1 MITKEIAALMA
12 LRVYEKDVAPVNLP
26 RDIEGW
32 VKLDNPLPVTDGF
45 AYGVFR
51 NTATNEIVISY
62 RGTDGAA
69 GMMGADGINNVG
81 LTAGQLTAQAL
92 QAAKVFVKVQE
103 LYGSD
108 IAGSNISF
116 TGHSLGGGLAGVMA
130 VWFDRPAI
138 VFDPAPFQLTAL
150 APGTVNDLINLLGA
164 RSPLALR
171 TYQTDIIGNF
181 AVREMAVSN
190 HTTVGEFLS
199 GLGLSSNATAVY
211 GTNTTY
217 TFGNQ
222 SGAVDMFAMHSHAL
236 LTAGILSPSFIQAT
250 VAVQSSL
257 PLIMSQSFYSQETDG
272 GTNRNFIL
280 DLIRSE
286 QQNAG
291 NGKLTHF
298 AADLQKLGTNI
309 AGLNVAAHNAL
320 IAQGIEW
327 YYWQGTNYAGQEF
340 FTQTGNLYQYTSAQ
354 GAGLAGAQ
362 NKADSYTTGWIAT
375 VREANGA
382 AYSPI
387 GIVNYDQWN
396 IVAGDTAATATA
408 KDATKSQIY
417 VGGGGADTFTG
428 GNLGDVILAGA
439 GNDTID
445 GGLGND
451 QLYGGA
457 GQDTYLFSG
466 AWGNDTITDS
476 DGSGSIK
483 LGDASSPALT
493 GGKKLLDNVWES
505 DDHSV
510 IYTLTGAVGA
520 QNLIIG
526 QRSTPGAAT
535 VSGTITVN
543 HWVNGQLGITL
554 DSAFAPAP
562 ISTVY
567 NGDQRAKLI
576 GIETQLEITADQARY
591 STYAWSETTW
601 AQDGSLTGGVAELNF
616 ADVIYGSA
624 AADSIKGLGG
634 NDALGGGAGSV
645 SGEIYALKRTGNHY
659 KNRSCS
665 RYFLL
670 GWRHKRHV
678 KRGCRRHG
686 VFGMHLMRVHVEVA
700 V

>member
-12 LRVYEKDVAPVNLP
+12 LRVYEQNVVDFNFPIFPYQDWIKITP
-26 RDIEGW
+26 
-32 VKLDNPLPVTDGF
+32 NPLPVTDGF

-81 LTAGQLTAQAL
+81 LTAGQLTAQAI
-92 QAAKVFVKVQE
+92 QAAKILVKVQE

-108 IAGSNISF
+108 AAGSNISF

-130 VWFDRPAI
+130 VWFNRPAI

-164 RSPLALR
+164 RAPQALR
-171 TYQTDIIGNF
+171 SYQTDILGNF
-181 AVREMAVSN
+181 STREMAVSN

-199 GLGLSSNATAVY
+199 ALGLSSNATAVY

-222 SGAVDMFAMHSHAL
+222 SGAVNMFAMHSHAL
-236 LTAGILSPSFIQAT
+236 LTAGILSQNFREAT
-250 VAVQSSL
+250 VAVQASL
-257 PLIMSQSFYSQETDG
+257 PIIMSQSFYSQETDG
-272 GTNRNFIL
+272 GPNRNFIL

-286 QQNAG
+286 QSAAAG
-291 NGKLTHF
+291 QGKLTHF
-298 AADLQKLGTNI
+298 AADLQKLGTNV
-309 AGLNVAAHNAL
+309 AGLTLAAQNAM

-340 FTQTGNLYQYTSAQ
+340 FTQTGNLFQYTSAQ

-362 NKADSYTTGWIAT
+362 NKAASYTTGWIAT

-417 VGGGGADTFTG
+417 VGGGGADSFTG

-439 GNDTID
+439 GNDTIN

-457 GQDTYLFSG
+457 GTDTYLFSG

-476 DGSGSIK
+476 DGLGSIK
-483 LGDASSPALT
+483 LGDATSPALT

-510 IYTLTGAVGA
+510 IYTLMGSAGN

-535 VSGTITVN
+535 VSGTITVQG
-543 HWVNGQLGITL
+543 WVNGQLGINL
-554 DSAFAPAP
+554 DSAFAAANPALQLQ
-562 ISTVY
+562 T
-567 NGDQRAKLI
+567 GDQ
-576 GIETQLEITADQARY
+576 TAPDY
-591 STYAWSETTW
+591 
-601 AQDGSLTGGVAELNF
+601 

-624 AADSIKGLGG
+624 SANKLLGLGG
-634 NDALGGGAGSV
+634 NDAL
-645 SGEIYALKRTGNHY
+645 ALP
-659 KNRSCS
+659 
-665 RYFLL
+665 
-670 GWRHKRHV
+670 
-678 KRGCRRHG
+678 
-686 VFGMHLMRVHVEVA
+686 
-700 V
+700 